1 MEITNLKLS
10 GEIDD
15 LKEMIN
21 NILNRVYPVGSYY
34 ETSNVTF
41 DPNGIFPG
49 LWKKDTKGLVTVGAY
64 EIGEEYN
71 SSYENYYIL
80 EGSKEGENEHTLTI
94 NEMPAHTHMTTL
106 PFEGLSGGINWAYRS
121 SSEYVGGPSESTSA
135 GSGDPHNNIQPSIGV
150 YRWHRLS

>member
-41 DPNGIFPG
+41 DPN
-49 LWKKDTKGLVTVGAY
+49 AY

-121 SSEYVGGPSESTSA
+121 SSEYVGGSSESTSA